1 MNAVTKENIAKRALK
16 CIEFINRQLLR
27 FAKMPPNELMAYLR
41 KHPREAFCQIPHPKG
56 NGNLQCGSIA
66 WNKLGELADLALKL
80 DTCLGRRV
88 SSQQARKAVTDA
100 FVSKV
105 LQEAREAN
113 QETAMMVLQ
122 DALAILRNKLVV
134 REHYL
139 PCVLFGDDAPTEF
152 TVGPVTF
159 TQNAM
164 FFRDKKSVFRH
175 SVDINTNAHIK
186 SVTSAITQGFFR
198 ENVPTPDE
206 SRKFVGEFQK
216 RAIKIYKDYPWVA
229 SIKVTDCDEVTSQER
244 AIQSTELA
252 IHIIRI
258 LLGAEPT
265 RKIRLAWSRSNALN
279 TAHLYSDADGVI
291 HASVGAN
298 SLGPVGIINWYK
310 ALMKCDLE
318 LEILGSALLPIVNP
332 IETNHLHQRLI
343 DAINWFGDAATDSNP
358 SSSIVKYVSAIERL
372 FFGKFESGRTKVF
385 AGRIKYILDA
395 FGCDGDHQVYD
406 QALKVYRA
414 RSILVHGEIY
424 QTEDEANESICLASS
439 LSRMCL
445 LCSAQLY
452 SMMQNAFDNP
462 DALALEEIMKRIGAE
477 GLDWLVDAA
486 GFHK

>member
-88 SSQQARKAVTDA
+88 SSQQVRKAVTDA

-164 FFRDKKSVFRH
+164 FFRDKSQC
-175 SVDINTNAHIK
+175 SDI
-186 SVTSAITQGFFR
+186 
-198 ENVPTPDE
+198 
-206 SRKFVGEFQK
+206 
-216 RAIKIYKDYPWVA
+216 
-229 SIKVTDCDEVTSQER
+229 
-244 AIQSTELA
+244 
-252 IHIIRI
+252 
-258 LLGAEPT
+258 
-265 RKIRLAWSRSNALN
+265 AL
-279 TAHLYSDADGVI
+279 I
-291 HASVGAN
+291 
-298 SLGPVGIINWYK
+298 
-310 ALMKCDLE
+310 
-318 LEILGSALLPIVNP
+318 
-332 IETNHLHQRLI
+332 
-343 DAINWFGDAATDSNP
+343 
-358 SSSIVKYVSAIERL
+358 
-372 FFGKFESGRTKVF
+372 
-385 AGRIKYILDA
+385 
-395 FGCDGDHQVYD
+395 
-406 QALKVYRA
+406 
-414 RSILVHGEIY
+414 
-424 QTEDEANESICLASS
+424 
-439 LSRMCL
+439 
-445 LCSAQLY
+445 
-452 SMMQNAFDNP
+452 
-462 DALALEEIMKRIGAE
+462 
-477 GLDWLVDAA
+477 
-486 GFHK
+486 